1 MSESAQHLQLV
12 KLIIDEVAGMVG
24 ETNRCFIM
32 SDAADGYALP
42 HLMEE
47 GYRPDVY
54 YQYQNYLVIGEAKTS
69 DDVSRI
75 HSKMQYESYL
85 KKCSLFNGKAV
96 FLAAVP
102 WTEHA
107 TIHNILRKLRQ
118 KYPGAYEV
126 RIIDGIGG
134 AI

>member
-1 MSESAQHLQLV
+1 MGESAQHFQLV
-12 KLIIDEVAGMVG
+12 NLIIDEVVSVVG
-24 ETNRCFIM
+24 ETNRCFVM

-42 HLMEE
+42 PLTEE

-54 YQYQNYLVIGEAKTS
+54 YQYQDSLIIGEAKTS
-69 DDVSRI
+69 DDVARI
-75 HSKMQYESYL
+75 HSKLQYESYL
-85 KKCSLFNGKAV
+85 KKCSFFKGKAV

-107 TIHNILRKLRQ
+107 VIHNILRKLQQ
-118 KYPGAYEV
+118 KYPGTYEV

>member
-1 MSESAQHLQLV
+1 MSESAQHLHLV
-12 KLIIDEVAGMVG
+12 NLIIDEVVNLVG

-32 SDAADGYALP
+32 SDAADGYALSP
-42 HLMEE
+42 LTEE

-54 YQYQNYLVIGEAKTS
+54 YQYQNCLIIGEAKTS
-69 DDVSRI
+69 DDVARV
-75 HSKMQYESYL
+75 HSKLQFESYL
-85 KKCSLFNGKAV
+85 KKCSLFHGDAV

-107 TIHNILRKLRQ
+107 TIYNLLKKLQ
-118 KYPGAYEV
+118 KRYPGVCTV
-126 RIIDGIGG
+126 RIIDSIGG

>member
-1 MSESAQHLQLV
+1 MGESAQHFQLV
-12 KLIIDEVAGMVG
+12 NLIIDEVVSVVG

-42 HLMEE
+42 PLTEE

-54 YQYQNYLVIGEAKTS
+54 YQYQNSLIIGEAKTS
-69 DDVSRI
+69 DDVARM
-75 HSKMQYESYL
+75 HSKLQYESYL
-85 KKCSLFNGKAV
+85 KKCSFFKGKAV

-107 TIHNILRKLRQ
+107 VIHNILRKLQQ
-118 KYPGAYEV
+118 KYPGTYEV

>member
-12 KLIIDEVAGMVG
+12 DLIVDEVLNIVG

-32 SDAADGYALP
+32 SDAADGFALSP
-42 HLMEE
+42 LTEE

-54 YQYQNYLVIGEAKTS
+54 YQYQDSLIVGEAKTS
-69 DDVSRI
+69 GDVARI
-75 HSKMQYESYL
+75 HSKLQYESYL
-85 KKCSLFNGKAV
+85 KKCSLFGGKAM
-96 FLAAVP
+96 FLVAIP

-118 KYPGAYEV
+118 KYPGIYEV

>member
-12 KLIIDEVAGMVG
+12 NLIIDEIVNLVG

-32 SDAADGYALP
+32 SDAADGYALSP
-42 HLMEE
+42 LTEE

-54 YQYQNYLVIGEAKTS
+54 YQYQNCLIIGEAKTS
-69 DDVSRI
+69 DDVARV
-75 HSKMQYESYL
+75 HSKMQFESYL
-85 KKCSLFNGKAV
+85 KKCSLFHGDAV

-102 WTEHA
+102 WTEHT
-107 TIHNILRKLRQ
+107 TIYNLLRKLQ
-118 KYPGAYEV
+118 KRYPGVYKV

>member
-12 KLIIDEVAGMVG
+12 NLIIDEVISMVG
-24 ETNRCFIM
+24 DTNRCFIM
-32 SDAADGYALP
+32 SDAADGYSLSP
-42 HLMEE
+42 RMEE

-54 YQYQNYLVIGEAKTS
+54 YQYQNSLIIGEAKTS
-69 DDVSRI
+69 DDVASM

-85 KKCSLFNGKAV
+85 KKCSLFKGNAV
-96 FLAAVP
+96 FLVAVP

-107 TIHNILRKLRQ
+107 AVHNIIRKLCQ
-118 KYPGAYEV
+118 KYPGTYEI

>member
-1 MSESAQHLQLV
+1 MGESAQHFQLV
-12 KLIIDEVAGMVG
+12 NLIIDEVVSVVG

-42 HLMEE
+42 PLTEE

-54 YQYQNYLVIGEAKTS
+54 YQYQNSLIIGEAKTS
-69 DDVSRI
+69 DDVARM
-75 HSKMQYESYL
+75 HSKLQYESYL
-85 KKCSLFNGKAV
+85 KKCSFFKGKAV

-107 TIHNILRKLRQ
+107 VIHNILRKLRQ
-118 KYPGAYEV
+118 KYPGTYEV

>member
-12 KLIIDEVAGMVG
+12 NLIIDEVVGMIG
-24 ETNRCFIM
+24 ETNKCFIM
-32 SDAADGYALP
+32 SDAADGYALSP
-42 HLMEE
+42 LMGD

-54 YQYQNYLVIGEAKTS
+54 YQYQNKLIIGEAKTS
-69 DDVSRI
+69 NDVARI
-75 HSKMQYESYL
+75 HSKSQYESYL
-85 KKCSLFNGKAV
+85 KECSLFGGNAV
-96 FLAAVP
+96 FVVAVP

-107 TIHNILRKLRQ
+107 SIHNILKKLQR
-118 KYPGAYEV
+118 KYPGTYEV

>member
-1 MSESAQHLQLV
+1 MGESAQHFQLV
-12 KLIIDEVAGMVG
+12 NLIIDEVVSVVG
-24 ETNRCFIM
+24 ETNRCFVM

-42 HLMEE
+42 PLTEE

-54 YQYQNYLVIGEAKTS
+54 YQYQDSLIIGEAKTS
-69 DDVSRI
+69 NDVARI
-75 HSKMQYESYL
+75 HSKLQYESYL
-85 KKCSLFNGKAV
+85 KKCSFFKGRAV

-107 TIHNILRKLRQ
+107 VIHNILRKLRQ
-118 KYPGAYEV
+118 KYPGTYEV

>member
-1 MSESAQHLQLV
+1 MGESAQHFQLV
-12 KLIIDEVAGMVG
+12 NLIIDEVVSVVG
-24 ETNRCFIM
+24 ETNRCFVM

-42 HLMEE
+42 PLTEE

-54 YQYQNYLVIGEAKTS
+54 YQYQDSLIIGEAKTS
-69 DDVSRI
+69 NDVARI
-75 HSKMQYESYL
+75 HSKLQYESYL
-85 KKCSLFNGKAV
+85 KKCSFFKGKAV

-107 TIHNILRKLRQ
+107 VIHNILRKLRQ
-118 KYPGAYEV
+118 KYPGTYEV

>member
-1 MSESAQHLQLV
+1 MGESAQHLQLV
-12 KLIIDEVAGMVG
+12 NLIIDEVVSIVG

-32 SDAADGYALP
+32 SDAADGYALSP
-42 HLMEE
+42 LMEE

-54 YQYQNYLVIGEAKTS
+54 YQYQHSLIIGEAKTS
-69 DDVSRI
+69 DDVARV
-75 HSKMQYESYL
+75 HSKLQYESYL
-85 KKCSLFNGKAV
+85 KKCSLFRGKAM

-107 TIHNILRKLRQ
+107 TIHNILRNLQQ
-118 KYPGAYEV
+118 KYPGKYEV

>member
-1 MSESAQHLQLV
+1 MSESSQHLQLV
-12 KLIIDEVAGMVG
+12 NLIIDEVVSIVG
-24 ETNRCFIM
+24 KKNRCFIM
-32 SDAADGYALP
+32 SDVADGYALSP
-42 HLMEE
+42 LMEE

-54 YQYQNYLVIGEAKTS
+54 YQYHNILLIGEAKTS
-69 DDVSRI
+69 DDVARM
-75 HSKMQYESYL
+75 HSKLQYESYL
-85 KKCSLFNGKAV
+85 KKCSLFRGKAV
-96 FLAAVP
+96 FLVAVP

-118 KYPGAYEV
+118 KYPGTYEV

>member
-1 MSESAQHLQLV
+1 MGESAQHLQLV
-12 KLIIDEVAGMVG
+12 NLIIDEVVSIVG

-32 SDAADGYALP
+32 SDAADGYALSP
-42 HLMEE
+42 LMEE

-54 YQYQNYLVIGEAKTS
+54 YQYQHSLIIGEAKTS
-69 DDVSRI
+69 DDVARV
-75 HSKMQYESYL
+75 HSKLQYESYL
-85 KKCSLFNGKAV
+85 KKCSLFRGKAR

-107 TIHNILRKLRQ
+107 TIHNILRNLQQ
-118 KYPGAYEV
+118 KYPGIYEV

>member
-1 MSESAQHLQLV
+1 MGESAQHFQMV
-12 KLIIDEVAGMVG
+12 NLIIDEVVSVVG

-42 HLMEE
+42 PLTEE

-54 YQYQNYLVIGEAKTS
+54 YQYQNSLIIGEAKTS
-69 DDVSRI
+69 DDVARM
-75 HSKMQYESYL
+75 HSKLQYESYL
-85 KKCSLFNGKAV
+85 KKCSFFKGKAV

-107 TIHNILRKLRQ
+107 VIHNILRKLRQ
-118 KYPGAYEV
+118 KYPGIYEV

>member
-12 KLIIDEVAGMVG
+12 SLIIDEVIGMVG

-42 HLMEE
+42 PLMED

-54 YQYQNYLVIGEAKTS
+54 YQYQNRLIIGEAKTS
-69 DDVSRI
+69 NDVLRI
-75 HSKMQYESYL
+75 HSKLQYESYI
-85 KKCSLFNGKAV
+85 KECSIFGGNAV
-96 FLAAVP
+96 FVVAVP

-107 TIHNILRKLRQ
+107 TIYNILKKLQQ
-118 KYPGAYEV
+118 KYPGTYKV

>member
-12 KLIIDEVAGMVG
+12 NLIIDEVVGIVG

-32 SDAADGYALP
+32 SDAADGYALSP
-42 HLMEE
+42 LMED

-54 YQYQNYLVIGEAKTS
+54 YQYQNRLIIGEAKTS
-69 DDVSRI
+69 NDVARI
-75 HSKMQYESYL
+75 HSKLQYESYL
-85 KKCSLFNGKAV
+85 KECSIFGGNAV
-96 FLAAVP
+96 FVAAVP

-107 TIHNILRKLRQ
+107 TIHNILKKLQQ
-118 KYPGAYEV
+118 KYPGTYKV
-126 RIIDGIGG
+126 RIIDGVGG

>member
-1 MSESAQHLQLV
+1 MGESAQHFQLV
-12 KLIIDEVAGMVG
+12 NLIIDEVVSVVG
-24 ETNRCFIM
+24 ETNRCFVM

-42 HLMEE
+42 PLTEE

-54 YQYQNYLVIGEAKTS
+54 YQYQDSLIIGEAKTS
-69 DDVSRI
+69 DDVARM
-75 HSKMQYESYL
+75 HSKLQYESYL
-85 KKCSLFNGKAV
+85 KECSLFKGKAV

-107 TIHNILRKLRQ
+107 VIHNILRKLRQ
-118 KYPGAYEV
+118 KYPGTYEV

>member
-1 MSESAQHLQLV
+1 MGESAQHFQLV
-12 KLIIDEVAGMVG
+12 NLIIDEVVSVVG
-24 ETNRCFIM
+24 ETNRCFVM

-42 HLMEE
+42 PLTEE

-54 YQYQNYLVIGEAKTS
+54 YQYQNSLIIGEAKTS
-69 DDVSRI
+69 DDVARM
-75 HSKMQYESYL
+75 HSKLQYESYL
-85 KKCSLFNGKAV
+85 KECSLFKEKAV

-107 TIHNILRKLRQ
+107 VIHNILRKLRQ
-118 KYPGAYEV
+118 KYPGTYEV

>member
-12 KLIIDEVAGMVG
+12 NLIIDKVVDMVG
-24 ETNRCFIM
+24 DTNRCFIM
-32 SDAADGYALP
+32 SDAADGYALSP
-42 HLMEE
+42 LTEE

-54 YQYQNYLVIGEAKTS
+54 YQYENLLIIGEAKTS

-85 KKCSLFNGKAV
+85 KQCSLFNGTAV

-107 TIHNILRKLRQ
+107 AIHNILRKLRQ
-118 KYPGAYEV
+118 KCPGTYEV

>member
-12 KLIIDEVAGMVG
+12 NLIIDEVVGMVG
-24 ETNRCFIM
+24 EANQCFIM
-32 SDAADGYALP
+32 SDAADGYALSP
-42 HLMEE
+42 LMEE
-47 GYRPDVY
+47 RYRPDVY
-54 YQYQNYLVIGEAKTS
+54 YQYQNLMVIGEAKTS
-69 DDVSRI
+69 DDVTRL

-85 KKCSLFNGKAV
+85 KKCSLFNGQAV

-107 TIHNILRKLRQ
+107 AIHNILRKLRL
-118 KYPGAYEV
+118 KYPGTYEV

>member
-12 KLIIDEVAGMVG
+12 NLIIDEVVGMVG
-24 ETNRCFIM
+24 EANRCFVM
-32 SDAADGYALP
+32 SDAADGYALSP
-42 HLMEE
+42 LTEE

-54 YQYQNYLVIGEAKTS
+54 YQYQNQLIIGEAKTS
-69 DDVSRI
+69 DDVARV

-85 KKCSLFNGKAV
+85 KKCSLFNGQAV

-102 WTEHA
+102 WSEHA
-107 TIHNILRKLRQ
+107 TMHNILRKLRQ
-118 KYPGAYEV
+118 KYPGIYEV

>member
-12 KLIIDEVAGMVG
+12 NCIIDEVVNIVG
-24 ETNRCFIM
+24 EANKCFIM
-32 SDAADGYALP
+32 SDVADGYALSP
-42 HLMEE
+42 LMEE

-54 YQYQNYLVIGEAKTS
+54 YQYQNILLIGEAKTS
-69 DDVSRI
+69 DDVARV
-75 HSKMQYESYL
+75 HSKLQYESYL
-85 KKCSLFNGKAV
+85 KKCSLFRGTAV

>member
-12 KLIIDEVAGMVG
+12 NLIIDEVVSIVG

-32 SDAADGYALP
+32 SDAADGYALSP
-42 HLMEE
+42 LMEE
-47 GYRPDVY
+47 GYRPDVF
-54 YQYQNYLVIGEAKTS
+54 YQYRNSLIIGEAKTS
-69 DDVSRI
+69 DDVARI
-75 HSKMQYESYL
+75 HSKLQYESYL
-85 KKCSLFNGKAV
+85 KKCSLFGGKAV

-118 KYPGAYEV
+118 KYPGIYEV

>member
-1 MSESAQHLQLV
+1 MGESAQHFQLV
-12 KLIIDEVAGMVG
+12 NLIIDEVVSVVG

-42 HLMEE
+42 PLTEE

-54 YQYQNYLVIGEAKTS
+54 YQYQNSLIIGEAKTS
-69 DDVSRI
+69 DDVARM
-75 HSKMQYESYL
+75 HSKLQYESYL
-85 KKCSLFNGKAV
+85 KECSLFKGKAV

-107 TIHNILRKLRQ
+107 VIHNILRKLRQ
-118 KYPGAYEV
+118 KYPGTYEV